1 MTTDTYAYAPAVQP
15 ALTWSA
21 LCDRNPSLRS
31 WQRSAAAA
39 GARRLSWW
47 LQWAAGSSALRR
59 DVSEA
64 VGASATTGEFW
75 EAHAVA
81 MRQITEAYQAGVTAA
96 AQAQERETVAAR
108 QQARA
113 TAPPPRPW
121 GRRPGP

>member
-64 VGASATTGEFW
+64 VGASATTREFW
-75 EAHAVA
+75 EAHGVA
-81 MRQITEAYQAGVTAA
+81 LQQIAAAYDQGRQAA
-96 AQAQERETVAAR
+96 AQAQERTRADAR
-108 QQARA
+108 RQT
-113 TAPPPRPW
+113 TAPSRAW